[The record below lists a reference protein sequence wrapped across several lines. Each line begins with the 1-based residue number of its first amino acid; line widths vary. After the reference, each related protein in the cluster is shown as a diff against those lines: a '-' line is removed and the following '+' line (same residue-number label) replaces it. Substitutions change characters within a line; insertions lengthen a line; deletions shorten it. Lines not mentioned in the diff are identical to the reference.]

1 VACERALAGDGKT
14 LLSQRWS
21 TPVREY
27 RAMGP
32 YRLVAGGEAR
42 YAAPGGEYA
51 CIEIEGHEVS
61 AELVPHGDGPR

>member
-51 CIEIEGHEVS
+51 YIEIEVHEVS

>member
-1 VACERALAGDGKT
+1 
-14 LLSQRWS
+14 
-21 TPVREY
+21 
-27 RAMGP
+27 MGP

-51 CIEIEGHEVS
+51 YIEIEVHEVS